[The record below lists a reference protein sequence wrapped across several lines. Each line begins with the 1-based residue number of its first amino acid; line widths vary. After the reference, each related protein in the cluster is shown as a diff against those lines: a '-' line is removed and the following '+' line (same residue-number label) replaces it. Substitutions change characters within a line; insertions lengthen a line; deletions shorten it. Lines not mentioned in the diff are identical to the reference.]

1 LASLDIVVVV
11 DVVIVVDIV
20 VIVVAAVVVDVIIV
34 IVAAV
39 VIDVVVIVVVVE
51 IPASS
56 FASNAASMVSTGTQD
71 ASKGVSRLPL
81 AVPQMRLSK
90 NMVEARQERTLL

>member
-1 LASLDIVVVV
+1 MVV
-11 DVVIVVDIV
+11 DVVV
-20 VIVVAAVVVDVIIV
+20 VIVAAVVVDVV
-34 IVAAV
+34 VVVVAAV

-56 FASNAASMVSTGTQD
+56 FASNAASMVSTSTQD
-71 ASKGVSRLPL
+71 ASKGVSRSPL

-90 NMVEARQERTLL
+90 NMVDARHERTLL

>member
-1 LASLDIVVVV
+1 MSSSLL
-11 DVVIVVDIV
+11 DVIIVDIV
-20 VIVVAAVVVDVIIV
+20 IVVVAAVVVDVVVV

-39 VIDVVVIVVVVE
+39 VIDVVIVVVAVE

-71 ASKGVSRLPL
+71 ASKGVSRSPL
-81 AVPQMRLSK
+81 AVLQMRLSK
-90 NMVEARQERTLL
+90 NMAEARQERMLL